1 MRSIRLALLLTVALL
16 PALASAR
23 AWKGVTPGTTTQADV
38 IEKFGEATTKTKRA
52 GRTVL
57 AYYGEQALD
66 GTRQAQFHVDAQ
78 GIVAE
83 ITIFLTAHLDA
94 ESIEGTYG
102 KPPQKTFVE
111 DTFQKVWVYPA
122 AGVTVYF
129 NKDGNV
135 EALSFGPGTKAQPR
149 PGPAG
154 GTAAGTASAASAGA
168 PAAGERE
175 GAAPAQPAPAR

>member
-1 MRSIRLALLLTVALL
+1 MRTICLAVVLALVVA

-23 AWKGVTPGTTTQADV
+23 AWKGITPGTSTQAEV
-38 IEKFGEATTKTKRA
+38 MEKFGEPTTKTKRT

-78 GIVAE
+78 GLVVE
-83 ITIFLTAHLDA
+83 ITIFLTAQLDA

-102 KPPQKTFVE
+102 KPPQRTFVE

-129 NKDGNV
+129 NKEGNV
-135 EALSFGPGTKAQPR
+135 EALTFGPGTK
-149 PGPAG
+149 
-154 GTAAGTASAASAGA
+154 SKASAGD
-168 PAAGERE
+168 RE
-175 GAAPAQPAPAR
+175 GGQAQPAASR